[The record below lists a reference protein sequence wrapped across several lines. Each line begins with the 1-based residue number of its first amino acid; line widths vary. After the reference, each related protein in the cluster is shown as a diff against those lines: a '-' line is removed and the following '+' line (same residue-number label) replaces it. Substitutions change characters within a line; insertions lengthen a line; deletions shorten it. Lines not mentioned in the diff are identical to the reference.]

1 MENKNEA
8 EIFEIIAHGGNAKS
22 LAYEALNSAAEG
34 NFEEAKKHLDESE
47 HEMAEVHKTQT
58 RLIQDEINGEKV
70 DTSLLMIHAQDHLMT
85 ALSEKSLI
93 EKMIELYKKLEEKWY
108 SMRLLYILGLLIL
121 LVFCRKLSQLIIR
134 KVAINR
140 WLLLVIMPFI
150 IGIPIMIFDE
160 INTLGWT
167 IIYFLIIF
175 NSILF
180 FEKSRQLLENK
191 KIKGVIYKSEE
202 GK

>member
-1 MENKNEA
+1 
-8 EIFEIIAHGGNAKS
+8 
-22 LAYEALNSAAEG
+22 
-34 NFEEAKKHLDESE
+34 
-47 HEMAEVHKTQT
+47 
-58 RLIQDEINGEKV
+58 
-70 DTSLLMIHAQDHLMT
+70 
-85 ALSEKSLI
+85 
-93 EKMIELYKKLEEKWY
+93 
-108 SMRLLYILGLLIL
+108 MRLLYILGLLIL

-160 INTLGWT
+160 INTLRWT

>member
-1 MENKNEA
+1 
-8 EIFEIIAHGGNAKS
+8 
-22 LAYEALNSAAEG
+22 
-34 NFEEAKKHLDESE
+34 
-47 HEMAEVHKTQT
+47 
-58 RLIQDEINGEKV
+58 
-70 DTSLLMIHAQDHLMT
+70 
-85 ALSEKSLI
+85 
-93 EKMIELYKKLEEKWY
+93 
-108 SMRLLYILGLLIL
+108 MRLLYILGLLI
-121 LVFCRKLSQLIIR
+121 FCRKLSQLIIR

>member
-1 MENKNEA
+1 
-8 EIFEIIAHGGNAKS
+8 
-22 LAYEALNSAAEG
+22 
-34 NFEEAKKHLDESE
+34 
-47 HEMAEVHKTQT
+47 
-58 RLIQDEINGEKV
+58 
-70 DTSLLMIHAQDHLMT
+70 
-85 ALSEKSLI
+85 
-93 EKMIELYKKLEEKWY
+93 
-108 SMRLLYILGLLIL
+108 MRLLYILGLLIL
-121 LVFCRKLSQLIIR
+121 LVFCRKLSQLIIK

>member
-1 MENKNEA
+1 
-8 EIFEIIAHGGNAKS
+8 
-22 LAYEALNSAAEG
+22 
-34 NFEEAKKHLDESE
+34 
-47 HEMAEVHKTQT
+47 
-58 RLIQDEINGEKV
+58 
-70 DTSLLMIHAQDHLMT
+70 
-85 ALSEKSLI
+85 
-93 EKMIELYKKLEEKWY
+93 
-108 SMRLLYILGLLIL
+108 MRLLYILGLLIL

-191 KIKGVIYKSEE
+191 KIKGVIYNSEE

>member
-1 MENKNEA
+1 
-8 EIFEIIAHGGNAKS
+8 
-22 LAYEALNSAAEG
+22 
-34 NFEEAKKHLDESE
+34 
-47 HEMAEVHKTQT
+47 
-58 RLIQDEINGEKV
+58 
-70 DTSLLMIHAQDHLMT
+70 
-85 ALSEKSLI
+85 
-93 EKMIELYKKLEEKWY
+93 
-108 SMRLLYILGLLIL
+108 MRLLYILGLLIL

-191 KIKGVIYKSEE
+191 KIKDVIYKSEE

>member
-1 MENKNEA
+1 
-8 EIFEIIAHGGNAKS
+8 
-22 LAYEALNSAAEG
+22 
-34 NFEEAKKHLDESE
+34 
-47 HEMAEVHKTQT
+47 
-58 RLIQDEINGEKV
+58 
-70 DTSLLMIHAQDHLMT
+70 
-85 ALSEKSLI
+85 
-93 EKMIELYKKLEEKWY
+93 
-108 SMRLLYILGLLIL
+108 MRLLYILGLLILLVL

>member
-1 MENKNEA
+1 
-8 EIFEIIAHGGNAKS
+8 
-22 LAYEALNSAAEG
+22 
-34 NFEEAKKHLDESE
+34 
-47 HEMAEVHKTQT
+47 
-58 RLIQDEINGEKV
+58 
-70 DTSLLMIHAQDHLMT
+70 
-85 ALSEKSLI
+85 
-93 EKMIELYKKLEEKWY
+93 
-108 SMRLLYILGLLIL
+108 MRLLYILGLLIL

-191 KIKGVIYKSEE
+191 KIKGVI
-202 GK
+202 

>member
-1 MENKNEA
+1 
-8 EIFEIIAHGGNAKS
+8 
-22 LAYEALNSAAEG
+22 
-34 NFEEAKKHLDESE
+34 
-47 HEMAEVHKTQT
+47 
-58 RLIQDEINGEKV
+58 
-70 DTSLLMIHAQDHLMT
+70 
-85 ALSEKSLI
+85 
-93 EKMIELYKKLEEKWY
+93 
-108 SMRLLYILGLLIL
+108 MRLLYILGLLIL

-180 FEKSRQLLENK
+180 FEKSRQLVENK

>member
-1 MENKNEA
+1 
-8 EIFEIIAHGGNAKS
+8 
-22 LAYEALNSAAEG
+22 
-34 NFEEAKKHLDESE
+34 
-47 HEMAEVHKTQT
+47 
-58 RLIQDEINGEKV
+58 
-70 DTSLLMIHAQDHLMT
+70 
-85 ALSEKSLI
+85 
-93 EKMIELYKKLEEKWY
+93 
-108 SMRLLYILGLLIL
+108 MRLLYILGLLIL

-160 INTLGWT
+160 INKLGWT

>member
-1 MENKNEA
+1 
-8 EIFEIIAHGGNAKS
+8 
-22 LAYEALNSAAEG
+22 
-34 NFEEAKKHLDESE
+34 
-47 HEMAEVHKTQT
+47 
-58 RLIQDEINGEKV
+58 
-70 DTSLLMIHAQDHLMT
+70 
-85 ALSEKSLI
+85 
-93 EKMIELYKKLEEKWY
+93 
-108 SMRLLYILGLLIL
+108 MRLLYILGLLIL
-121 LVFCRKLSQLIIR
+121 LVFCLKLSQLIIR

>member
-1 MENKNEA
+1 
-8 EIFEIIAHGGNAKS
+8 
-22 LAYEALNSAAEG
+22 
-34 NFEEAKKHLDESE
+34 
-47 HEMAEVHKTQT
+47 
-58 RLIQDEINGEKV
+58 
-70 DTSLLMIHAQDHLMT
+70 
-85 ALSEKSLI
+85 
-93 EKMIELYKKLEEKWY
+93 
-108 SMRLLYILGLLIL
+108 LGLLIL

>member
-1 MENKNEA
+1 
-8 EIFEIIAHGGNAKS
+8 
-22 LAYEALNSAAEG
+22 
-34 NFEEAKKHLDESE
+34 
-47 HEMAEVHKTQT
+47 
-58 RLIQDEINGEKV
+58 
-70 DTSLLMIHAQDHLMT
+70 
-85 ALSEKSLI
+85 
-93 EKMIELYKKLEEKWY
+93 
-108 SMRLLYILGLLIL
+108 MRLLYILGLLIL

-175 NSILF
+175 NSIFF

>member
-1 MENKNEA
+1 
-8 EIFEIIAHGGNAKS
+8 
-22 LAYEALNSAAEG
+22 
-34 NFEEAKKHLDESE
+34 
-47 HEMAEVHKTQT
+47 
-58 RLIQDEINGEKV
+58 
-70 DTSLLMIHAQDHLMT
+70 
-85 ALSEKSLI
+85 
-93 EKMIELYKKLEEKWY
+93 
-108 SMRLLYILGLLIL
+108 MRLLYILGLLIL

-191 KIKGVIYKSEE
+191 KIKGVIYKSRE

>member
-1 MENKNEA
+1 
-8 EIFEIIAHGGNAKS
+8 
-22 LAYEALNSAAEG
+22 
-34 NFEEAKKHLDESE
+34 
-47 HEMAEVHKTQT
+47 
-58 RLIQDEINGEKV
+58 
-70 DTSLLMIHAQDHLMT
+70 
-85 ALSEKSLI
+85 
-93 EKMIELYKKLEEKWY
+93 
-108 SMRLLYILGLLIL
+108 MRLLYILGLLIL

-191 KIKGVIYKSEE
+191 KN
-202 GK
+202 

>member
-1 MENKNEA
+1 
-8 EIFEIIAHGGNAKS
+8 
-22 LAYEALNSAAEG
+22 
-34 NFEEAKKHLDESE
+34 
-47 HEMAEVHKTQT
+47 
-58 RLIQDEINGEKV
+58 
-70 DTSLLMIHAQDHLMT
+70 
-85 ALSEKSLI
+85 
-93 EKMIELYKKLEEKWY
+93 
-108 SMRLLYILGLLIL
+108 MRLLYILGLLIL
-121 LVFCRKLSQLIIR
+121 LVFCSKLSQLIIR